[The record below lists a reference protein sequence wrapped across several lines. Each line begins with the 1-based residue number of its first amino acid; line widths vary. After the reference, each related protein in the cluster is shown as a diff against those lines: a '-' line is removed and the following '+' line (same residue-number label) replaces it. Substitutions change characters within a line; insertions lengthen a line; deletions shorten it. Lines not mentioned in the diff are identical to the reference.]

1 MNTSPRCPVLMLF
14 VVVLTGFSLPRGT
27 CAAEQG
33 DSKPP
38 EVSQRVRDFIK
49 PVPVEGDELRQKLA
63 ERHNVAVALLEA
75 REQEYKQG
83 VRDLG
88 FVLEATRLVVEAKLD
103 LADTEEARMAVLEET
118 LEVAKLLEDHTRTL
132 MENGVGSKADYQRA
146 RLGRLTVEV
155 QILKA
160 KQPPKP

>member
-1 MNTSPRCPVLMLF
+1 MMTIPRCPVLMLF

-27 CAAEQG
+27 RAAEKG

-38 EVSQRVRDFIK
+38 EVGQRVLDFIK

-63 ERHNVAVALLEA
+63 ERHNAAVGLLEA

-83 VRDLG
+83 VRDLS
-88 FVLEATRLVVEAKLD
+88 FVLEAARLVVEAKLD
-103 LADTEEARMAVLEET
+103 LADSEEARMAVFKEA

-146 RLGRLTVEV
+146 RLGRLTIEV

-160 KQPPKP
+160 KQASKP